1 MHLSLIIQVVY
12 LAVTLLVVRTQ
23 AGTYWV
29 DTASCTGKLIEEDDN
44 SNPIVTETLRLA
56 SRAGVRN
63 RSGSADRNMANVFYK
78 IWKKRQSN
86 TNTNSEVQSEHGRKS
101 LWQLVLT

>member
-1 MHLSLIIQVVY
+1 MHLSLITQVFY

-23 AGTYWV
+23 ARTYWV
-29 DTASCTGKLIEEDDN
+29 DTASCAGKLIEDDD

-56 SRAGVRN
+56 LRAGIRN

-86 TNTNSEVQSEHGRKS
+86 TNTNNEVQSERGRRN